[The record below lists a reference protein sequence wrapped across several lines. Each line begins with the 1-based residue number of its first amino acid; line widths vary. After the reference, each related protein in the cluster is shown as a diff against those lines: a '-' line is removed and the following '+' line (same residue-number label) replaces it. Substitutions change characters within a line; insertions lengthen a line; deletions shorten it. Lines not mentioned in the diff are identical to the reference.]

1 MQSKTR
7 IIAAVL
13 MVLTVSACG
22 GDKIPNLMNLRSDT
36 NGPDEFGILP
46 VKTLEMPKDLAVLP
60 DPIPNGTNL
69 VDPNPTAD
77 AITALGGKPG
87 AGSSDGALVTYAS
100 RGGVTP
106 DIRAALA
113 AEDLKFRQ
121 KNNGRL
127 LERLFKNTVYFQ
139 AYARMSLNQ
148 MAELARWRAAGV
160 VTPSAPPT
168 FK

>member
-13 MVLTVSACG
+13 IALSLSACG
-22 GDKIPNLMNLRSDT
+22 GDQAPNLMNLRSDT

-46 VKTLEMPKDLAVLP
+46 VKPLEMPKDLAVLP
-60 DPIPNGTNL
+60 DPVPNGSNL
-69 VDPNPTAD
+69 VDPNPTGD
-77 AITALGGKPG
+77 AIAALGGKAG
-87 AGSSDGALVTYAS
+87 AGTGDGALVSYVS

-106 DIRAALA
+106 DIRTTLA